1 MNEEQLYLT
10 NARTEEVQNIID
22 RMPKRFGFWVTAV
35 LSLLFVLFFLFGW
48 VIRYPDVVTGQITV
62 NTNLSPLKLIANN
75 NGKLKLNSIK
85 SMDIV
90 REGQIIAYLENSTT
104 PTNVTKIDSLLK
116 VYNPNNDDILN
127 ILQKLPHNFSLG
139 ELNVKYYS
147 FVNAVQ
153 EFSNYKLD
161 RLYDKQDENLRVLL
175 HEQNNAITTAT
186 KRIEMAKNN
195 LDYAY
200 KFFKRDSILFTRKVI
215 SEAEF
220 DKTEMSFL
228 SNKDALQNLITNS
241 INARQTLKQTES
253 KLQELGIQKPEKEK
267 ELRIALISAYH
278 DLLDNIKNWEQKF
291 VFKSPFNGKVQF
303 LKFYRENQFV
313 QNGEQVFTIVPKEE
327 KSFGQLILPATGS
340 GKIKAGQEVIVKLD
354 NYPFMEYGTIEGR
367 VKSISLTT
375 NITKTDKADIET
387 YMILVDFPAQLKTNY
402 GAKLDFKAEATGVAE
417 IITNDQRLLQR
428 LFGNLRYIL
437 NK

>member
-1 MNEEQLYLT
+1 
-10 NARTEEVQNIID
+10 
-22 RMPKRFGFWVTAV
+22 
-35 LSLLFVLFFLFGW
+35 
-48 VIRYPDVVTGQITV
+48 
-62 NTNLSPLKLIANN
+62 
-75 NGKLKLNSIK
+75 
-85 SMDIV
+85 MDIV